1 MLTMNMEASLG
12 FEPCLK
18 RNHFALPKSEQDRLK
33 GVKGLVKEL
42 FLRCVHST
50 AQEKCGI
57 PIKCGWLVRLLYV
70 THLWILDECE
80 PQEKQTRVETLNRLR
95 KESWMYYTAR

>member
-50 AQEKCGI
+50 IQEKCGI
-57 PIKCGWLVRLLYV
+57 PLHQMWL
-70 THLWILDECE
+70 
-80 PQEKQTRVETLNRLR
+80 TREIALCHSFVNLG
-95 KESWMYYTAR
+95 